1 MSLDEGIDVQA
12 LNTGVSEDS
21 LRIVSS
27 SPIGNEQISDEEL
40 RPHALDGF
48 IGQPLLKAQLQL
60 FWMLQ
65 DCVMFL
71 QITCCLQVLLGLE
84 KQH

>member
-27 SPIGNEQISDEEL
+27 SPIEMNRL
-40 RPHALDGF
+40 AM
-48 IGQPLLKAQLQL
+48 KN
-60 FWMLQ
+60 
-65 DCVMFL
+65 
-71 QITCCLQVLLGLE
+71 
-84 KQH
+84 

>member
-60 FWMLQ
+60 F
-65 DCVMFL
+65 FG
-71 QITCCLQVLLGLE
+71 CC
-84 KQH
+84 KIA